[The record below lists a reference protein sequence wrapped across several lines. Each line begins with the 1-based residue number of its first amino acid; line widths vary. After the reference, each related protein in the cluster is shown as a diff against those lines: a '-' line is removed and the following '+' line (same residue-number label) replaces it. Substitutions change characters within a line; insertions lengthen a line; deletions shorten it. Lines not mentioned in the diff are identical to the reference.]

1 MPFDMELQEE
11 LPRKA
16 FFKLPGSINKTVLKK
31 EQIQYPAD
39 KNVILVKNQPEIA
52 RFLISG
58 DCLLDGRESY
68 FSLRLKTNTFT
79 GFLSGD
85 ITSVIQKIVIRLPSN
100 SNIVL
105 EEIDNYNTLSSIVQM
120 IQLDDD
126 RMTSNWN
133 SGLNML
139 SQHNRPDSQARSRRF
154 LNLNEGGYRVFSFQ
168 LHLSSILFHEQYLPL
183 SLLNGIMLEIHLAPS
198 KQCFHYNPANETW
211 GTVFNLVEGMFFDQ
225 VAFTAFAGAKKTAI
239 QNQLQNFYKRPTAN
253 SQELEYEIEGFTY
266 NASAIWMN
274 SEYVKRLTAKATSA
288 EGINLFFNTYRF
300 NQVAPEQSMI
310 LHFNST
316 EQFQNLKRIYFVT
329 LNRNRLQA
337 VGDHSFNIFDSF
349 IKSYK
354 FRIGSRSWQVVPNEE
369 QGTIAYTQTLLSLG
383 GLHKQKTTEIEFT
396 TYPRTQNIHS
406 FDFEKVFDEGQ
417 SGEDTSGG
425 RNLRMEL
432 TFQSHVDVPLVDD
445 AGAAIAVAGNPLL
458 LKRAVSPN
466 QCVVYFYQYFTK
478 MMNISNKGIAI
489 TE

>member
-1 MPFDMELQEE
+1 MELEE
-11 LPRKA
+11 QLPRKA
-16 FFKLPGSINKTVLKK
+16 FFKLPGSINQSLVKK
-31 EQIQYPAD
+31 ELLQYPCD
-39 KNVILVKNQPEIA
+39 KNVIVVKNQPEIV

-68 FSLRLKTNTFT
+68 FSLRLRTNTFT

-85 ITSVIQKIVIRLPSN
+85 VSSIVQKIVVRLPSN

-126 RMTSNWN
+126 RMTSNWQ

-154 LNLNEGGYRVFSFQ
+154 LNLNEGGYRSFTMQ

-198 KQCFHYNPANETW
+198 KLCFHYLPSNESYAN
-211 GTVFNLVEGMFFDQ
+211 VFGLVEGMFFDQ
-225 VAFTAFAGAKKTAI
+225 ATFNAFSGAKKTAI
-239 QNQLQNFYKRPTAN
+239 QNQLQNFYKRPAAN
-253 SQELEYEIEGFTY
+253 GQELEYEIEGFTY
-266 NASAIWMN
+266 NATAIWMN

-310 LHFNST
+310 LHFDST

-329 LNRNRLQA
+329 LNRNRFQA
-337 VGDHSFNIFDSF
+337 AGDHSFNVFDNF

-354 FRIGSRSWQVVPNEE
+354 FRIGSRSFQVVANEE

-383 GLHKQKTTEIEFT
+383 GLHKQKTTEIEFST
-396 TYPRTQNIHS
+396 FPRTQNIHS
-406 FDFEKVFDEGQ
+406 FDFEKVLDEAH
-417 SGEDTSGG
+417 SGEDTTGG

-432 TFQSHVDVPLVDD
+432 TFQSHLDVPLVDD

-478 MMNISNKGIAI
+478 MMNISNKGIAV